1 MGHWEDRRDLESKS
15 RRPGGGGPWCP
26 GQDGTHLWGPLCRLW
41 YPDFEGGAQGTG
53 VRSEGP
59 GSRRWAGFVPLSPKA
74 AA

>member
-1 MGHWEDRRDLESKS
+1 MVPRAGWDSPVGS
-15 RRPGGGGPWCP
+15 
-26 GQDGTHLWGPLCRLW
+26 LCRLW
-41 YPDFEGGAQGTG
+41 YPDFEGGAQGTD

>member
-1 MGHWEDRRDLESKS
+1 MVPRAGRDSPVGS
-15 RRPGGGGPWCP
+15 
-26 GQDGTHLWGPLCRLW
+26 LCRLW
-41 YPDFEGGAQGTG
+41 YPEGGAQGTG